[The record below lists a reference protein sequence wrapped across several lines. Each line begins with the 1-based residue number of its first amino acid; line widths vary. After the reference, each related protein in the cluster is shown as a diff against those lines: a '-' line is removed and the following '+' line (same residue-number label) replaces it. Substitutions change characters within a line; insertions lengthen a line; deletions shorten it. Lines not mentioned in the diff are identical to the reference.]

1 MMHKIISYSCYS
13 FYAQSFNGL
22 TLIDVKLEVMPLER
36 MRSIL
41 NNSDHPFVNP
51 TRRSIHPGYELHVW
65 VATTNH
71 KVSDLR
77 TTQLETNLQLYYIF
91 ILFSLF
97 FLSVKCTYFFCL
109 PSTCPL
115 LLYISVLR
123 SSHFFFPSHLL
134 LII

>member
-41 NNSDHPFVNP
+41 NNPDHPFVNP

-97 FLSVKCTYFFCL
+97 FLSVKCTYFFLSPLHVPSCFTSVSLGL
-109 PSTCPL
+109 PM
-115 LLYISVLR
+115 
-123 SSHFFFPSHLL
+123 FFFPSHLL